1 MTTIKDS
8 VHDHIEVEGVAAD
21 LLDTP
26 AVQRLRHIKQLGTV
40 QLAYPSANHT
50 RFEHSLGVYHL
61 AEQALDHLDVDGVDA
76 DRIRA
81 AAMLHDVGHG
91 PFSHNIEALTHRET
105 GKYHD
110 DVDELLAEGQ
120 VGETLREN
128 GLDPSRVAGL
138 VAGEG
143 KFGQL
148 VSGELDV
155 DRMDYL
161 VRDAHHT
168 GVPYGTIDPG
178 RLVRALRF
186 VDGELVL
193 APGNVQSAESL
204 LVARALM
211 NPTVYSH
218 HVARISKAMLRQASE
233 RLLKSDPDLSA
244 AELRRMDDHGL
255 LVALRLCDET
265 SEFARRYAE
274 RDLYKRA
281 VWAELG
287 GVPDWLLAAS
297 HEETRELED
306 EIADACDLDSR
317 EVILDV
323 PDEPSMRESTSR
335 VMVGDEI
342 RQLGRQSPLVKALRT
357 AQYQQWRLGVYT
369 VPEATERVGHE
380 AVERLD
386 LDVEGALVSER
397 RGRPSTLDEFAE
409 AE

>member
-61 AEQALDHLDVDGVDA
+61 ADRALDQMGVDGVDA
-76 DRIRA
+76 ERVRA

-91 PFSHNIEALTHRET
+91 PFSHNIESLTHRET

-110 DVDELLAEGQ
+110 DVEELLGQGQ
-120 VGETLREN
+120 VGAVLRDN

-143 KFGQL
+143 KYGQL

-155 DRMDYL
+155 DRMGYL

-233 RLLKSDPDLSA
+233 RLLDADPDLTA
-244 AELRRMDDHGL
+244 TELRRMDDHGL
-255 LVALRLCDET
+255 LVALRLCEATAD
-265 SEFARRYAE
+265 FARRYAE

-287 GVPDWLLAAS
+287 GVPDWLLDAD
-297 HEETRELED
+297 HEATRELEA
-306 EIADACDLDSR
+306 EIATACGLEPR

-323 PDEPSMRESTSR
+323 PSEPSMTESTSR

-386 LDVEGALVSER
+386 LDVGGALVSER
-397 RGRPSTLDEFAE
+397 RGRPSTLDEFADTE
-409 AE
+409 